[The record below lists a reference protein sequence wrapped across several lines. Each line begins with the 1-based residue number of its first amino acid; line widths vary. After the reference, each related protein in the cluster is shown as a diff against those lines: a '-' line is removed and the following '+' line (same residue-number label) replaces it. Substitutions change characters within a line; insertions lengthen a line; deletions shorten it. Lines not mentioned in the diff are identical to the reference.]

1 MSDTSPTAA
10 MACRKSGPAKSGPAM
25 RALLCATVL
34 VPMGLASVAAQEQ
47 TTTTTSRVTTLDE
60 VVLTASGFE
69 QLVRDAPASVSVISG
84 EELRRSSVSSLT
96 DALSGVQG
104 VAVTGTANESDIFIR
119 GLPGAYTLILVDGK
133 RQSTRDARTNGN
145 AGFEQSFIPPVLAI
159 ERIEVVRG
167 PMSSLY
173 GSDAMGGVINIITK
187 KVAPVWGGEVKLD
200 TVLNQ
205 DSMYGDRRQASFYL
219 NGPIIDDKL
228 GLQIWG
234 RRMKREE
241 GGSLDAQN
249 AQDDYDLTAR
259 LAWTPTDNQ
268 EIYLEAGKTK
278 LENQAYDTAS
288 YNEHTRDHVALTHK
302 GDWSFGQSEISLS
315 REVAQ
320 RTPMNGGG
328 TANISAT
335 RAPEITNT
343 VLDAKLNSQIGDHKL
358 TFGGQFFRAELH
370 DQNPGMNNGKYY
382 DFRADQWA
390 VFVEDEWTITEDF
403 ALTMGVRYNDHDQY
417 SGVFTPR
424 IYGVWSA
431 SNELTI
437 KGGISTGFRAPD
449 IRTITPGYAYT
460 TGGGSCNRGT
470 ASNGWTP
477 TCGVIIADPD
487 LKAEKSTSFELA
499 ALWEDGTFEFGATAF
514 YTDFKDKIENYN
526 TGELWDGPMYQGAGT
541 QPGNTGLFQRYI
553 WLNRNVASATIK
565 GLELT
570 AAWEISPDLNL
581 RGNYTYTN
589 SKQDTGD
596 YRGFP
601 LARTPEHMAS
611 LRLDWETP
619 VEGLHAWGAANYH
632 GSEINAGARTG
643 TNGRQVT
650 INGATGRKY
659 DGYRTV
665 DLGVEYALNDR
676 VDLSAAVYNIFDEQ
690 VEVDESNTLIEG
702 RRLWLAV
709 TTRF

>member
-1 MSDTSPTAA
+1 MSDTAPPIA
-10 MACRKSGPAKSGPAM
+10 MARRNSGPAL
-25 RALLCATVL
+25 RALLCATML
-34 VPMGLASVAAQEQ
+34 VPMGIVPMVAEAQ
-47 TTTTTSRVTTLDE
+47 TTTTNRVTTLDD

-84 EELRRSSVSSLT
+84 EELRRGSFSSLT

-104 VAVTGTANESDIFIR
+104 VAVTGTANEGDIFIR

-133 RQSTRDARTNGN
+133 RQSTRDARSNGN
-145 AGFEQSFIPPVLAI
+145 SGFEQSFIPPVLAI

-241 GGSLDAQN
+241 GGSTSAMN
-249 AQDDYDLTAR
+249 AQDDYDITAR
-259 LAWTPTDNQ
+259 LTWSLADNQ
-268 EIYLEAGKTK
+268 DLFIEAGKTQ
-278 LENQAYDTAS
+278 LDNQAYDADS
-288 YNEHTRDHVALTHK
+288 YTENTRDHVSITHK
-302 GDWSFGQSEISLS
+302 GDWSFGQSEISIQ
-315 REVAQ
+315 REVGQ

-328 TANISAT
+328 TANLSAS

-343 VLDAKLNSQIGDHKL
+343 VLDAKLNSQVGAHKL
-358 TFGGQFFRAELH
+358 TFGGQYFRAELH
-370 DQNPGMNNGKYY
+370 DQNPGMANGEYY
-382 DFRADQWA
+382 NFRADQWA
-390 VFVEDEWTITEDF
+390 VFAEDEWSITNDF

-424 IYGVWSA
+424 IYGVYSA
-431 SNELTI
+431 SDELTI

-449 IRTITPGYAYT
+449 IRSITPGYAYT
-460 TGGGSCNRGT
+460 TGGGNCNRT
-470 ASNGWTP
+470 N
-477 TCGVIIADPD
+477 TCGVILADPD

-514 YTDFKDKIENYN
+514 YTDFKDKIENYR
-526 TGELWDGPMYQGAGT
+526 TDDLWDGPTY
-541 QPGNTGLFQRYI
+541 TGSDGLQHQRYI
-553 WLNRNVASATIK
+553 WLNRNVAAATIK
-565 GLELT
+565 GVELT
-570 AAWEISPDLNL
+570 GAWNISSDLRL
-581 RGNYTYTN
+581 RGNYTYTD
-589 SKQDTGD
+589 SKQDTGA

-611 LRLDWETP
+611 LRLDWDTP
-619 VEGLHAWGAANYH
+619 VEGLRAWGAATYH

-643 TNGRQVT
+643 TNGRAVT

-665 DLGVEYALNDR
+665 DLGMEYALNDR
-676 VDLSAAVYNIFDEQ
+676 VDLSAAVYNVFDEQ
-690 VEVDESNTLIEG
+690 VEVEESNTLIEG